1 MFTMP
6 RILSTLAVV
15 TVLAASVPVPARA
28 EVGVTMAGQT
38 PAYYISPGFESRL
51 QITVHI
57 WGEVHKPGLYV
68 VPDNTDLVTLL
79 SYAGGP
85 TKNAKLD
92 SVKLV
97 RSDTGTKEVIEI
109 SVQDYIADA
118 TQDATLQLT
127 PGDTVV
133 VPGSVWYAMSRFFGF
148 MAQVAIVASTT
159 NVIFFSE

>member
-1 MFTMP
+1 MFKLH
-6 RILSTLAVV
+6 RTLAALA
-15 TVLAASVPVPARA
+15 TFAVLAMPARA
-28 EVGVTMAGQT
+28 EIAAPIAGQT

-97 RSDTGTKEVIEI
+97 RTDADAEDVMEI
-109 SVQDYIADA
+109 SVQDYISNAR
-118 TQDATLQLT
+118 QDATLQLT

-148 MAQVAIVASTT
+148 MTQVAIVASTT
-159 NVIFFSE
+159 NVIFFSD